1 MHPAPLSYAPIAIC
15 GKMPDLIFER
25 LSCTA

>member
-1 MHPAPLSYAPIAIC
+1 MHLVPLSYATIAIC